1 MQRSLTVNV
10 WLLAM
15 ICLALAC
22 ARDPKL
28 EQLET
33 KVDSAE
39 GRARRLLNSAATPR
53 ESLDAALIRLRQA
66 ESTRDAY
73 LGSR

>member
-10 WLLAM
+10 LAM

-28 EQLET
+28 EQLQT
-33 KVDSAE
+33 KVDSAD

-53 ESLDAALIRLRQA
+53 ESLDAALMRLRQA

-73 LGSR
+73 LGRR